1 MKGGCNKRQRDARDA
16 CRVTREA
23 REWPPDPAVHARRI
37 APAIEGSWDAR
48 LVSSRHAAADDD
60 DAAAADEDA
69 SPDARFDASSQRIL
83 TSDADSSDPLEEHGT
98 PGAASDAGT
107 SASCLPVDPG
117 SRGREAQTRAAETA
131 VLASGSD
138 RLSPRSEDRG
148 TSTEAASDVTLTLDL
163 LMSDGRREEES
174 PDDLKAKEAS
184 WEERLRSREQG
195 IVTTREVS
203 SAKETE
209 TRGSGIESPSSD

>member
-48 LVSSRHAAADDD
+48 LVSSRDD
-60 DAAAADEDA
+60 ADEDA

-83 TSDADSSDPLEEHGT
+83 RSDADSSDPLEEHGT

-184 WEERLRSREQG
+184 WEERLRSREQE